1 MEVSQSVINEHK
13 DEDSVPCVRVVTM
26 KIEAAGS
33 SETISVQGVPTEKA
47 DTWTKR
53 TLNFYKTDKNTYE
66 TSVYSKL
73 VCALL
78 FLFNALTFFR
88 HSLSLM

>member
-47 DTWTKR
+47 DT
-53 TLNFYKTDKNTYE
+53 
-66 TSVYSKL
+66 
-73 VCALL
+73 
-78 FLFNALTFFR
+78 
-88 HSLSLM
+88 